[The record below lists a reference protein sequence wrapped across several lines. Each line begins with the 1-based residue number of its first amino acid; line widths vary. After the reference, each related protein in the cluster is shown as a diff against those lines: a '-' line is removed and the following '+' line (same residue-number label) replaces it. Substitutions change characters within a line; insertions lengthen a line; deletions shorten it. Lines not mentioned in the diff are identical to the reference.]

1 MKWFGAAFVLVT
13 LAALSGCATAVPAM
27 SGGST
32 TPKNRTDLGLGGAA
46 RVPLG
51 DLKDPVVPDPG
62 ESEYRYA
69 ADAGGVVPM
78 AYGRYGLGKRWDLG
92 LMVSGATVRAEARYE
107 RVLQEG
113 TTRKALVVGMA
124 PYGGWIPDRD
134 ESPDRDGSGKG
145 GRVGFEVPFVFGV
158 EIGGIYEVWIGA
170 RGSGEYVF
178 GDFQISGSEQRAS
191 GAGVRAGPVIGM
203 ALGVRRVHALVELTA
218 AYEYWWIDHA
228 GTSLNRGGFVLIPGF
243 GVRLRF

>member
-1 MKWFGAAFVLVT
+1 MKSIGAVFLLVT
-13 LAALSGCATAVPAM
+13 LATLGGCATAVPSM
-27 SGGST
+27 SGGAL
-32 TPKNRTDLGLGGAA
+32 TPRHRTDLGLGGAA

-51 DLKDPVVPDPG
+51 DLRDPAVLDPG
-62 ESEYRYA
+62 QSEYRYA

-78 AYGRYGLGKRWDLG
+78 AYGRYGLAERWDLG

-134 ESPDRDGSGKG
+134 RSGRG
-145 GRVGFEVPFVFGV
+145 GRVGFEVPFVFGA
-158 EIGGIYEVWIGA
+158 EIGGIYEIWIGA

-178 GDFQISGSEQRAS
+178 GDFQIAASKQRAS
-191 GAGVRAGPVIGM
+191 GAGLRIGPVIGM

-218 AYEYWWIDHA
+218 AYEHWFIDHA
-228 GTSLNRGGFVLIPGF
+228 GTSLDRGGFVLIPGF
-243 GVRLRF
+243 GIRFRF

>member
-1 MKWFGAAFVLVT
+1 MRWIGVAFVLLT
-13 LAALSGCATAVPAM
+13 LAALDGCATAVPSM

-32 TPKNRTDLGLGGAA
+32 TPEHRTDLGLGGAA

-51 DLKDPVVPDPG
+51 DLKDPAVLDPG
-62 ESEYRYA
+62 QSEYRYA

-78 AYGRYGLGKRWDLG
+78 AYGRYGIGENWDLG

-113 TTRKALVVGMA
+113 TSRSVLMVGLA
-124 PYGGWIPDRD
+124 PFGGWIPDRD
-134 ESPDRDGSGKG
+134 ESGSG

-158 EIGGIYEVWIGA
+158 EIGGIYEIWMGA

-178 GDFQISGSEQRAS
+178 GDFQIRGSQQGAS
-191 GAGVRAGPVIGM
+191 GAGVRIGPVVGM
-203 ALGVRRVHALVELTA
+203 ALGVRRVHVLVELTT
-218 AYEYWWIDHA
+218 AYEHWFIDHA
-228 GTSLNRGGFVLIPGF
+228 GTSLDRGGFVLIPGF

>member
-1 MKWFGAAFVLVT
+1 VRWTELALLFAS
-13 LAALSGCATAVPAM
+13 LAALGSCATAVPAM
-27 SGGST
+27 SGASI

-51 DLKDPVVPDPG
+51 GLKDPVVVDPE

-78 AYGRYGLGKRWDLG
+78 AYGRYGLTDKWDLG
-92 LMVSGATVRAEARYE
+92 LMVAGTTVRAEARYAH
-107 RVLQEG
+107 VLQEG
-113 TTRKALVVGMA
+113 TTRSSLIVGLA

-134 ESPDRDGSGKG
+134 VSGSG
-145 GRVGFEVPFVFGV
+145 GRVGFEVPFVYGI
-158 EIGGIYEVWIGA
+158 EIGGVYEIWIGA

-178 GDFQISGSEQRAS
+178 GDFQVAGSERKAS

-203 ALGVRRVHALVELTA
+203 ALGVRRVHALIELTA
-218 AYEYWWIDHA
+218 AYEYWFIDHA
-228 GTSLNRGGFVLIPGF
+228 GVSLNRGGFVLIPGF
-243 GVRLRF
+243 GIRLRL

>member
-1 MKWFGAAFVLVT
+1 MKWIGAGSLLVT
-13 LAALSGCATAVPAM
+13 LAAIGGCATAVPAM

-32 TPKNRTDLGLGGAA
+32 TPKNRTDVGFGGAA

-51 DLKDPVVPDPG
+51 DLKDPAVLDPG
-62 ESEYRYA
+62 ESQYRYA

-78 AYGRYGLGKRWDLG
+78 AYGRYGIAKNWDLG

-107 RVLQEG
+107 SVLQEG
-113 TTRKALVVGMA
+113 TTRTVLMVGMA
-124 PYGGWIPDRD
+124 PYGGWIPER
-134 ESPDRDGSGKG
+134 EQSGKG

-158 EIGGIYEVWIGA
+158 EIGGIYEMWIGA

-178 GDFQISGSEQRAS
+178 GDFQIAGSQQKAS
-191 GAGVRAGPVIGM
+191 GAGVRAGPVVGM
-203 ALGVRRVHALVELTA
+203 ALGVRRIHALVELTA

-228 GTSLNRGGFVLIPGF
+228 GTSLDRGGFVLIPGF
-243 GVRLRF
+243 GMRLRF

>member
-1 MKWFGAAFVLVT
+1 VRWTELALLFAS
-13 LAALSGCATAVPAM
+13 LAALGSCATAVPAM
-27 SGGST
+27 SGASI

-51 DLKDPVVPDPG
+51 GLKDPVVVDPG

-78 AYGRYGLGKRWDLG
+78 AYGRYGLTDKWDLG
-92 LMVSGATVRAEARYE
+92 LMVAGTTVRAEARYAH
-107 RVLQEG
+107 VLQEG
-113 TTRKALVVGMA
+113 TTRSSLIVGLA

-134 ESPDRDGSGKG
+134 VSGSG
-145 GRVGFEVPFVFGV
+145 GRVGFEVPFVYGI
-158 EIGGIYEVWIGA
+158 EIGGVYEIWIGA

-178 GDFQISGSEQRAS
+178 GDFQVAGSERKAS

-203 ALGVRRVHALVELTA
+203 ALGVRRVHALIELTA
-218 AYEYWWIDHA
+218 AYEYWFIDHA
-228 GTSLNRGGFVLIPGF
+228 GVSLNRGGFVLIPGF
-243 GVRLRF
+243 GIRLRL

>member
-1 MKWFGAAFVLVT
+1 MRWTELALLFAS
-13 LAALSGCATAVPAM
+13 LAALGSCATAVPAM
-27 SGGST
+27 SGASI

-51 DLKDPVVPDPG
+51 GLKDPAVVDPG

-78 AYGRYGLGKRWDLG
+78 AYGRYGLTDKWDLG
-92 LMVSGATVRAEARYE
+92 LMVAGTTVRAEARYAH
-107 RVLQEG
+107 VLQEG
-113 TTRKALVVGMA
+113 TTRSSLIVGLA

-134 ESPDRDGSGKG
+134 VSGSG
-145 GRVGFEVPFVFGV
+145 GRVGFEVPFVYGI
-158 EIGGIYEVWIGA
+158 EIGGVYEIWIGA

-178 GDFQISGSEQRAS
+178 GDFQVAGSERKAS

-203 ALGVRRVHALVELTA
+203 ALGVRRVHALIELTA
-218 AYEYWWIDHA
+218 AYEYWFIDHA
-228 GTSLNRGGFVLIPGF
+228 GVSLNRGGFVLIPGF
-243 GVRLRF
+243 GIRLRL